1 MQQPIYEVVVYSSTN
16 AEAADAARA
25 AILSKVRALP
35 GFMSFL
41 PLVGS
46 DDANDRADIVTWA
59 SSEAAKAAAKAV
71 GSHPDFA
78 LFTAS
83 VAKLKTTGYFRAQW
97 AAASAAS
104 GFCLGVEVSF
114 FLLRPGVPEAE
125 ARAAHAK
132 AVDGYLSHQPGW
144 IAEHFVTFD
153 GGLYLDLLLAE
164 TRERAEA
171 ICGLW
176 RDHPDCQHFVSLVQD
191 VDMKFG
197 SASR

>member
-1 MQQPIYEVVVYSSTN
+1 MQQPIYEVVVYSSTST
-16 AEAADAARA
+16 EAADAARA
-25 AILSKVRALP
+25 AILSKVRELP

-41 PLVGS
+41 PLVGT
-46 DDANDRADIVTWA
+46 DDASDRADIVTWA
-59 SSEAAKAAAKAV
+59 SSEAATAAAQAV

-78 LFTAS
+78 SFTAS
-83 VAKLKTTGYFRAQW
+83 VAKLTTMGYYRAQW
-97 AAASAAS
+97 ASAPAAS
-104 GFCLGVEVSF
+104 GSCLGMEVGF
-114 FLLRPGVPEAE
+114 FRLRPGVSEAE

-144 IAEHFVTFD
+144 VAQHFVAFD

-176 RDHPDCQHFVSLVQD
+176 GDHPDCQRFVSLVQD

-197 SASR
+197 SAVR